1 MTEQAIIEAAEG
13 LFHLDPVRGYAQRAA
28 ELVAKLVG
36 ASAFRLEQDSSGEH
50 VESEPPP
57 PAGQIPSL
65 SLPLRQGR
73 EQSGTLHLFLADPS
87 QSLDEEQTR
96 LARWGARM
104 LSRGLDYAERLA
116 EEGSRRSGE
125 DVAQTLSRAPL
136 TPRERD
142 VVALLVSGASTRDIA
157 GRTGLTVSTV
167 NTYLKRIFSKLGVHS
182 RVELVARMAGT
193 TNGAAAYHGSRTPP
207 RASAGEDSQPLV

>member
-1 MTEQAIIEAAEG
+1 VTEQAIIEAAEG

>member
-1 MTEQAIIEAAEG
+1 VTEQSIIEAAEG
-13 LFHLDPVRGYAQRAA
+13 LFHLDPVRGYAHRAA

-36 ASAFRLEQDSSGEH
+36 ASAFRLEQDSAEEN
-50 VESEPPP
+50 VESDPAPPS
-57 PAGQIPSL
+57 GQIPSL

-73 EQSGTLHLFLADPS
+73 EQSGTLHLFLGDAN

-116 EEGSRRSGE
+116 EEGGRRSGE

-142 VVALLVSGASTRDIA
+142 VVALLVSGSSTRDIA

-193 TNGAAAYHGSRTPP
+193 TNGAAAYHGSRAP
-207 RASAGEDSQPLV
+207 RASVGDDSQPLV

>member
-1 MTEQAIIEAAEG
+1 VTEQSIIEAAEG
-13 LFHLDPVRGYAQRAA
+13 LFHLDPVRGYAHRAA

-36 ASAFRLEQDSSGEH
+36 ASGFRLEQDVAEN
-50 VESEPPP
+50 VESEPAPP
-57 PAGQIPSL
+57 EGQMPSL

-73 EQSGTLHLFLADPS
+73 EQSGTLHLFLADAN
-87 QSLDEEQTR
+87 QSLDEDQTR

-116 EEGSRRSGE
+116 AEGGRRSGE

-142 VVALLVSGASTRDIA
+142 VVALLVSGSSTRDIA

-193 TNGAAAYHGSRTPP
+193 TNGAAAYHGSRSPHS
-207 RASAGEDSQPLV
+207 SAGEDSPLV